1 MRLLGGNAALR
12 TEVVTSFLKKK
23 SWWNE
28 RYITIMVIPER
39 TREVQ
44 KIVVPFL
51 LVKLGVVLFSLI
63 TLFLM
68 VIGVDY
74 FHVLGRM
81 GENKALKGENFKL
94 RQEIQ
99 TVRNKVDSMEA
110 TIERV
115 RNYAKKLQIL
125 TGQGNTKNQVEMPV
139 GPVEIEPERIPSS
152 KEKRSQTFSSEP
164 DFSNVTFAPQSG
176 TALDD
181 KLRKLQLAGEE
192 TEGEL
197 SKLHTYL
204 IAKSAVINATPSL
217 LPIAGWL
224 SSSFGYRRNPY
235 DGSYRLHSGV
245 DIAAEPGTPVRAPA
259 DGLVIFS
266 GYREGYGKVL
276 VIDHGYGIRTLFGHN
291 SAVFVGQG
299 TKVKRG
305 ETISQV
311 GNTGRSTGPHLHYEI
326 RKNGVP
332 VNPATFFSRSRF

>member
-192 TEGEL
+192 TEEEL
-197 SKLHTYL
+197 SKLHTY
-204 IAKSAVINATPSL
+204 
-217 LPIAGWL
+217 
-224 SSSFGYRRNPY
+224 
-235 DGSYRLHSGV
+235 
-245 DIAAEPGTPVRAPA
+245 
-259 DGLVIFS
+259 
-266 GYREGYGKVL
+266 
-276 VIDHGYGIRTLFGHN
+276 
-291 SAVFVGQG
+291 
-299 TKVKRG
+299 
-305 ETISQV
+305 
-311 GNTGRSTGPHLHYEI
+311 
-326 RKNGVP
+326 
-332 VNPATFFSRSRF
+332 

>member
-1 MRLLGGNAALR
+1 MRLLSGNAALR

-115 RNYAKKLQIL
+115 RNY
-125 TGQGNTKNQVEMPV
+125 
-139 GPVEIEPERIPSS
+139 EI
-152 KEKRSQTFSSEP
+152 
-164 DFSNVTFAPQSG
+164 G
-176 TALDD
+176 
-181 KLRKLQLAGEE
+181 
-192 TEGEL
+192 
-197 SKLHTYL
+197 
-204 IAKSAVINATPSL
+204 
-217 LPIAGWL
+217 
-224 SSSFGYRRNPY
+224 
-235 DGSYRLHSGV
+235 
-245 DIAAEPGTPVRAPA
+245 RAH
-259 DGLVIFS
+259 V
-266 GYREGYGKVL
+266 
-276 VIDHGYGIRTLFGHN
+276 
-291 SAVFVGQG
+291 
-299 TKVKRG
+299 
-305 ETISQV
+305 
-311 GNTGRSTGPHLHYEI
+311 
-326 RKNGVP
+326 
-332 VNPATFFSRSRF
+332 